1 MKLKLNKKK
10 VKNLSLDNAQVA
22 LEATPQIAGGVPV
35 FAKTEVCH
43 TNPCITITTLPP
55 SYRNDCLS

>member
-10 VKNLSLDNAQVA
+10 VKNLSLDNSQAV

-35 FAKTEVCH
+35 FVKTEVCH